1 MDKDSHFGR
10 KIERIVQDP
19 WTEFICRVFI
29 GSVFIYAS
37 FHKIADPAQFA
48 KIIYGY
54 GLFPAISINLIAI
67 LLPYVEIVMGIALI
81 FGVYPRAAAVVLSGI
96 LFVFVV
102 AISINL
108 IRGHEFDCGCFSF
121 KNNLLHNSAWQL
133 LFRDIIYFF
142 LCLYLLL
149 YQRGKLGRNKRPEQD
164 HSGRS

>member
-1 MDKDSHFGR
+1 MDKDIHFGR
-10 KIERIVQDP
+10 KIEKMVQNP
-19 WTEFICRVFI
+19 WTEFICRVFV

-37 FHKIADPAQFA
+37 LHKIADPAQFA

-81 FGVYPRAAAVVLSGI
+81 FGVYPRAASVVLSGI

-121 KNNLLHNSAWQL
+121 KNAGMTHSTFLLL
-133 LFRDIIYFF
+133 LRDIAYFLICLHIFSFNYKRTGCLIYE
-142 LCLYLLL
+142 C
-149 YQRGKLGRNKRPEQD
+149 
-164 HSGRS
+164 